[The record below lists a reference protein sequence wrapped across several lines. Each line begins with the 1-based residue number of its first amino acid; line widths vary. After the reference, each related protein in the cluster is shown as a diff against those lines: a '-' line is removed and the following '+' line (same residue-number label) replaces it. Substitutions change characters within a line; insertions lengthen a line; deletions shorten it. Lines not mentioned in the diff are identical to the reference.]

1 MIDKLRAGAERAWA
15 ETLGRFGFSRSRWFR
30 RTCKTVVIVLLV
42 FSLVGFVGVPLIAQ
56 YVVAGRLAAS
66 LHRPVSMAK
75 VRFNPY
81 RLRLSIK
88 KLHIGDRDT
97 SDPFVDIRHI
107 LVRVSWSSLFR
118 LAPVVGEV
126 AVDHPAFHIVR
137 TAEQRFNFSDLLES
151 SGPTPLPTPTPS
163 APAKSQRFAV
173 SNIQIHE
180 GEVHF
185 DDKVLKGQHVIKH
198 LELDVPFIANLPADV
213 NIFVQPLLQMVI
225 DGSPVRIAGKA
236 KPFAVPPESVVD
248 LNLHQFGL
256 PLYVGYVPVKLPVKI
271 PQGML
276 SSRLQVHFV
285 NAASAPEI
293 RVSGEMA
300 LDQIDVRDSANA
312 PIAGFKHMSMVLT
325 ELKPLE
331 HVTHL
336 GKIYLDGLMV
346 HVVRNPDGTIN
357 LVSLAASKPAPAAA
371 VAQATPRAAAAS
383 LAAAKPSAM
392 PSPRAAKPS
401 APPNPAAAVTVSAA
415 QSPTAVTT
423 AAPAAVVTAAK
434 PSAPRS
440 PAAAPTV
447 AAVAP
452 SPAAAKTAAAA
463 QTPAVTPTP
472 AANTAQLTANAPPGA
487 SSTPQPAASTAQPA
501 APNDVSLE
509 ELALTNATV
518 EITDKSVAPPA
529 TLVLRNL
536 HVGLKDLRTVGQ
548 KAPAPYELGTTLG
561 GGGTIAVKGALDLAR
576 SQATTDVTLEA
587 IDLPALQG
595 FAQSALAATV
605 MSGKLTAHANVQ
617 TLFATGK
624 FNLHAAPVSISFD
637 KFELRAPQEKVDPI
651 GWNKLSAS
659 IGQVDLATRQAT
671 VTEVRSDGLHMFVR
685 RERNGELSVASLMRG
700 AASPEPTPAAVVV
713 APQRVRAAARRHERK
728 PATREERAAAAPARE
743 RRAIERTA
751 RERRRRASRAA
762 TPPAPAPPSGGWRYQ
777 VASVALEKTEIR
789 VEDDMMPRQVV
800 VAVAP
805 LNLHVK
811 NVSNDLAKPIA
822 LDLDGVLDRK
832 GSFKVT
838 GTAAPVPLKLN
849 LRIVTRRLDLAPFD
863 PYVTSRL
870 NTKISKA
877 ALTMNGAVALDNE
890 RKVMRVSYRGDAALV
905 SVGMLDKVTN
915 DSFLRWNSFSA
926 SGINFALGSG
936 PPKVHVAALDLGN
949 FYARVILN
957 ADGRLN
963 LRDVT
968 TSPEEARTSLTRA
981 HGAPGAIGAVPT
993 PVLTPTPPPTPS
1005 PSPTPSPAATAGAP
1019 GAAAASPAV
1028 APSPA
1033 PLPADVAIGRITL
1046 HGGQVN
1052 YTDNF
1057 IKPNYSAN
1065 LTQMN
1070 GKVGTFG
1077 TGTTTPADVELD
1089 GKLNDNGPL
1098 TISGSINPLTPL
1110 ASVDIK
1116 AKAENVE
1123 LTDLSAY
1130 STKYTGYP
1138 ITKGTLMVDVHY
1150 ILAEQKLTAENHI
1163 FIDQLTFGDKV
1174 ESPTA
1179 MNLPIRLAVA
1189 LLKNS
1194 KGQIDLRL
1202 PVSGSL
1208 SDPQFSVGGIVLHA
1222 LVGLIMRAVTSP
1234 FSLIASAVGGGG
1246 GGGGEDLNYVV
1257 FSPGW
1262 ASITPAARSK
1272 LDTVAKALQAR
1283 PALKLN
1289 ICGRVDP
1296 KFDRAG
1302 LPEALVAQSVAK
1314 QKVLDSDEKTA
1325 DVDLA
1330 SIQITP
1336 DEYNKYLKRAYKAAK
1351 FDKPRD
1357 LLGLDKSLP
1366 PDEMKKLMIANTKV
1380 TDADLKQLAEA
1391 RANAVRKA
1399 LSGKIDPARLVV
1411 VAPKLNADGIKDNGK
1426 TTRADLAP
1434 E

>member
-1 MIDKLRAGAERAWA
+1 M
-15 ETLGRFGFSRSRWFR
+15 
-30 RTCKTVVIVLLV
+30 
-42 FSLVGFVGVPLIAQ
+42 
-56 YVVAGRLAAS
+56 
-66 LHRPVSMAK
+66 
-75 VRFNPY
+75 
-81 RLRLSIK
+81 
-88 KLHIGDRDT
+88 
-97 SDPFVDIRHI
+97 
-107 LVRVSWSSLFR
+107 
-118 LAPVVGEV
+118 
-126 AVDHPAFHIVR
+126 
-137 TAEQRFNFSDLLES
+137 
-151 SGPTPLPTPTPS
+151 
-163 APAKSQRFAV
+163 
-173 SNIQIHE
+173 
-180 GEVHF
+180 
-185 DDKVLKGQHVIKH
+185 
-198 LELDVPFIANLPADV
+198 
-213 NIFVQPLLQMVI
+213 
-225 DGSPVRIAGKA
+225 
-236 KPFAVPPESVVD
+236 
-248 LNLHQFGL
+248 
-256 PLYVGYVPVKLPVKI
+256 
-271 PQGML
+271 
-276 SSRLQVHFV
+276 
-285 NAASAPEI
+285 
-293 RVSGEMA
+293 
-300 LDQIDVRDSANA
+300 
-312 PIAGFKHMSMVLT
+312 
-325 ELKPLE
+325 
-331 HVTHL
+331 
-336 GKIYLDGLMV
+336 
-346 HVVRNPDGTIN
+346 
-357 LVSLAASKPAPAAA
+357 
-371 VAQATPRAAAAS
+371 
-383 LAAAKPSAM
+383 
-392 PSPRAAKPS
+392 
-401 APPNPAAAVTVSAA
+401 
-415 QSPTAVTT
+415 
-423 AAPAAVVTAAK
+423 
-434 PSAPRS
+434 
-440 PAAAPTV
+440 
-447 AAVAP
+447 
-452 SPAAAKTAAAA
+452 
-463 QTPAVTPTP
+463 
-472 AANTAQLTANAPPGA
+472 
-487 SSTPQPAASTAQPA
+487 
-501 APNDVSLE
+501 
-509 ELALTNATV
+509 
-518 EITDKSVAPPA
+518 EITDKTVAPPA
-529 TLVLRNL
+529 MLELGNL

-576 SQATTDVTLEA
+576 SQATTDITLEA

-595 FAQSALAATV
+595 FAQSALAAIVT
-605 MSGKLTAHANVQ
+605 SGKMTAHANVQ

-624 FNLHAAPVSISFD
+624 FNVHASPASISFD
-637 KFELRAPQEKVDPI
+637 KFELRAPQENVDPI

-659 IGQVDLATRQAT
+659 IGQIDLATRQAT
-671 VTEVRSDGLHMFVR
+671 VTEVHSDGLHVFVR
-685 RERNGELSVASLMRG
+685 RERNGQLSLASLMRG
-700 AASPEPTPAAVVV
+700 AASPEATPAAAVS
-713 APQRVRAAARRHERK
+713 PQRARAAARRHEKK
-728 PATREERAAAAPARE
+728 PATREERAAAA
-743 RRAIERTA
+743 TV
-751 RERRRRASRAA
+751 RERRRRSSRAV
-762 TPPAPAPPSGGWRYQ
+762 PPSAPAPPSNEWRYQ
-777 VASVALEKTEIR
+777 VASIALEKTEIR
-789 VEDDMMPRQVV
+789 VEDDMMPRKVE

-811 NVSNDLAKPIA
+811 NVSDDLAKPIA
-822 LDLDGVLDRK
+822 LDLDGILNRK

-849 LRIVTRRLDLAPFD
+849 LRVVTRRLDLAPFD
-863 PYVTSRL
+863 PYVTSHL
-870 NTKISKA
+870 NTKIAKA
-877 ALTMNGAVALDNE
+877 ALTMNGAVGVDNE

-915 DSFLRWNSFSA
+915 DSFLRWSSFSA
-926 SGINFALGSG
+926 NGINFRLGSG
-936 PPKVHVAALDLGN
+936 PPKVHVAALDLSN

-968 TSPEEARTSLTRA
+968 ASPEEARTSLTRA
-981 HGAPGAIGAVPT
+981 HGAPGATGAVPT
-993 PVLTPTPPPTPS
+993 PELTPAPT
-1005 PSPTPSPAATAGAP
+1005 PTPSPAATAGET

-1046 HGGQVN
+1046 NGGQVN

-1065 LTQMN
+1065 LTQMK

-1089 GKLNDNGPL
+1089 GQLNDNGPL
-1098 TISGSINPLTPL
+1098 TISGSVNPLTPL
-1110 ASVDIK
+1110 AFVDIK

-1150 ILAEQKLTAENHI
+1150 ILDQQKLTAENHI

-1174 ESPTA
+1174 ESPNA
-1179 MNLPIRLAVA
+1179 INLPIRLAVA

-1194 KGQIDLRL
+1194 QGQIDLHL

-1246 GGGGEDLNYVV
+1246 GGGEDLNYVV

-1262 ASITPAARSK
+1262 ASITPTAKSK

-1296 KFDRAG
+1296 KFDREG

-1314 QKVLDSDEKTA
+1314 QKLLDSDEKTA

-1330 SIQITP
+1330 SVQITP
-1336 DEYNKYLKRAYKAAK
+1336 DEYNKYLKHAYKAAK

-1366 PDEMKKLMIANTKV
+1366 PDEMKKLMIANAKV

>member
-1 MIDKLRAGAERAWA
+1 MIDKLRAGAARVWA
-15 ETLGRFGFSRSRWFR
+15 ATLGRFGFSRSQWFR
-30 RTCKTVVIVLLV
+30 RTCKTVVIVLVV
-42 FSLVGFVGVPLIAQ
+42 FSLVGFVGVPLVAQ
-56 YVVAGRLAAS
+56 YVVAGRLATS

-107 LVRVSWSSLFR
+107 LVKVSWSSLFR

-151 SGPTPLPTPTPS
+151 SGPTPAPTPVPS
-163 APAKSQRFAV
+163 APAKPQRFAV

-180 GEVHF
+180 GEIHF
-185 DDKVLKGQHVIKH
+185 DDKLLKGQHVIKH

-236 KPFAVPPESVVD
+236 RPFAVPPESVVD

-256 PLYVGYVPVKLPVKI
+256 PLYVGYVPVKLPVKL

-276 SSRLQVHFV
+276 SSQLQVHFV

-293 RVSGEMA
+293 RVSGEVA

-312 PIAGFKHMSMVLT
+312 PVAGFKHMSMVLT
-325 ELKPLE
+325 ELEPLE
-331 HVTHL
+331 HITHL
-336 GKIYLDGLMV
+336 GKIYLDGLTV

-357 LVSLAASKPAPAAA
+357 LASLAGGKPAPAAA
-371 VAQATPRAAAAS
+371 VAQATPSPAAAS
-383 LAAAKPSAM
+383 LAAAAPSAT
-392 PSPRAAKPS
+392 PS
-401 APPNPAAAVTVSAA
+401 PAAAATLSAA
-415 QSPTAVTT
+415 QSPTTVTT
-423 AAPAAVVTAAK
+423 AAPAAVVTAAQ

-440 PAAAPTV
+440 PAAAPS
-447 AAVAP
+447 

-463 QTPAVTPTP
+463 ETPAVTPTP
-472 AANTAQLTANAPPGA
+472 AANTAQLTAIAPPAA
-487 SSTPQPAASTAQPA
+487 SSTPQPAPPTAKPAS
-501 APNDVSLE
+501 PNDVSLE
-509 ELALTNATV
+509 ELALTNGTV

-529 TLVLRNL
+529 TLALRNL

-561 GGGTIAVKGALDLAR
+561 GGGTIAVKGALDLAQ
-576 SQATTDVTLEA
+576 SQATTEVTLDA
-587 IDLPALQG
+587 IDIPALQG

-605 MSGKLTAHANVQ
+605 ASGKLTAHANVQ

-624 FNLHAAPVSISFD
+624 FNVHAAPAGISFD
-637 KFELRAPQEKVDPI
+637 KFELRAPQESVDPI
-651 GWNKLSAS
+651 GWNKLSVS

-671 VTEVRSDGLHMFVR
+671 VTEVRSDGLHVFVR
-685 RERNGELSVASLMRG
+685 RERNGQLSLASLMRG
-700 AASPEPTPAAVVV
+700 GASPEPTPAAVV
-713 APQRVRAAARRHERK
+713 APRRGRAAARRHEKK
-728 PATREERAAAAPARE
+728 PARREERVAAERE
-743 RRAIERTA
+743 RRAAERTA
-751 RERRRRASRAA
+751 RERRAAERMERERRRRGGRAA
-762 TPPAPAPPSGGWRYQ
+762 PPSAPAPPSNEWRYQ

-789 VEDDMMPRQVV
+789 VEDDMMPRKVE
-800 VAVAP
+800 VAVVP

-822 LDLDGVLDRK
+822 LDLDGILNRK

-863 PYVTSRL
+863 PYVTSHL
-870 NTKISKA
+870 NTKIAKA

-905 SVGMLDKVTN
+905 GVGMLDKVTN

-926 SGINFALGSG
+926 NGINFSLGSG
-936 PPKVHVAALDLGN
+936 PPKVHVAALDLSN
-949 FYARVILN
+949 FYARIILN

-981 HGAPGAIGAVPT
+981 HEAPGATGAVPT
-993 PVLTPTPPPTPS
+993 PALTPSPAPTPS
-1005 PSPTPSPAATAGAP
+1005 PTPTPSPAATAGQT

-1033 PLPADVAIGRITL
+1033 PLPADVAVGRITL

-1057 IKPNYSAN
+1057 IKPNYTAN

-1077 TGTTTPADVELD
+1077 TSTTTPADVELD
-1089 GKLNDNGPL
+1089 GQVNDNGPL

-1116 AKAENVE
+1116 AKADNVQ
-1123 LTDLSAY
+1123 LTELSAY

-1174 ESPTA
+1174 ESPNA
-1179 MNLPIRLAVA
+1179 INLPIRLAVA

-1194 KGQIDLRL
+1194 QGQIDLHL

-1234 FSLIASAVGGGG
+1234 FSLIASAVGGGSG
-1246 GGGGEDLNYVV
+1246 GSGEDLNYVV

-1262 ASITPAARSK
+1262 ASITPTAKGK

-1296 KFDRAG
+1296 KFDREG
-1302 LPEALVAQSVAK
+1302 LPAALVEQSVAK
-1314 QKVLDSDEKTA
+1314 QKLLDSDQKTA

-1330 SIQITP
+1330 SVEVTP

-1411 VAPKLNADGIKDNGK
+1411 VAPKLNADGIKDSGK
-1426 TTRADLAP
+1426 TTRADLSP

>member
-15 ETLGRFGFSRSRWFR
+15 GTLGRFGFSRSRWFR
-30 RTCKTVVIVLLV
+30 RTCKAVGIVFVV
-42 FSLVGFVGVPLIAQ
+42 FSLVGFVGVPLVAQ
-56 YVVAGRLAAS
+56 YVVAGRLATS

-88 KLHIGDRDT
+88 KLHIGDRAT
-97 SDPFVDIRHI
+97 SDPFVDIGRI
-107 LVRVSWSSLFR
+107 LIRISWSSLFR

-137 TAEQRFNFSDLLES
+137 TAKQRFNFSDLLES
-151 SGPTPLPTPTPS
+151 SGPIPAPTPTPS
-163 APAKSQRFAV
+163 APAKPQRFAV

-185 DDKVLKGQHVIKH
+185 DDKVLNERHTLEH

-213 NIFVQPLLQMVI
+213 NIFVQPLLQMVV
-225 DGSPVRIAGKA
+225 DGSPLRIAGKA
-236 KPFAVPPESVVD
+236 RPFAVPPESVID
-248 LNLHQFGL
+248 LNLHRLSL
-256 PLYVGYVPVKLPVKI
+256 PLYLGYVPEKLPLKI
-271 PQGML
+271 PQGTL
-276 SSRLQVHFV
+276 SSQLQVHFV

-300 LDQIDVRDSANA
+300 LDQIDVRDSADA
-312 PIAGFKHMSMVLT
+312 PLAGFKHMSMVLI

-331 HVTHL
+331 SVTHL
-336 GKIYLDGLMV
+336 GKIYLDGLTV

-357 LVSLAASKPAPAAA
+357 LASLAGSKPAPAAAA
-371 VAQATPRAAAAS
+371 VAQATPSPATAS
-383 LAAAKPSAM
+383 LAAAAPSAV
-392 PSPRAAKPS
+392 PS
-401 APPNPAAAVTVSAA
+401 PAAAANVSAA
-415 QSPTAVTT
+415 QSPS
-423 AAPAAVVTAAK
+423 AA
-434 PSAPRS
+434 
-440 PAAAPTV
+440 
-447 AAVAP
+447 
-452 SPAAAKTAAAA
+452 
-463 QTPAVTPTP
+463 TPAVAPTP
-472 AANTAQLTANAPPGA
+472 AANTAQITANAPPAA
-487 SSTPQPAASTAQPA
+487 SSTPQPAPPTAKPA
-501 APNDVSLE
+501 RPNDVSLE

-529 TLVLRNL
+529 TLVLKNL

-576 SQATTDVTLEA
+576 LQATTDVTLDA

-595 FAQSALAATV
+595 FARSALAATV
-605 MSGKLTAHANVQ
+605 SSGKLTAHANVQ

-624 FNLHAAPVSISFD
+624 FNVHAAPASISFD
-637 KFELRAPQEKVDPI
+637 KFELRAPQESVAPI
-651 GWNKLSAS
+651 GWNRLSAS

-671 VTEVRSDGLHMFVR
+671 VTEVRSDGLHVFVR
-685 RERNGELSVASLMRG
+685 RERNGQLSLASLMRG
-700 AASPEPTPAAVVV
+700 GAAPAATPAAGAAV
-713 APQRVRAAARRHERK
+713 APRRGRAAARPRENR
-728 PATREERAAAAPARE
+728 PTTREERAAAALTARE
-743 RRAIERTA
+743 RRAAERA
-751 RERRRRASRAA
+751 ERERRRRGASRATHA
-762 TPPAPAPPSGGWRYQ
+762 PSAPAPPTNEWRYQ

-789 VEDDMMPRQVV
+789 VEDDMMPRKVEV
-800 VAVAP
+800 TVAP
-805 LNLHVK
+805 LNLHLK

-832 GSFKVT
+832 GGFKVT

-849 LRIVTRRLDLAPFD
+849 LRVVTRRLNLAPFD
-863 PYVTSRL
+863 PYVTSHL
-870 NTKISKA
+870 NTKIAKG

-905 SVGMLDKVTN
+905 GVGMLDKVTN
-915 DSFLRWNSFSA
+915 DSFLRWSSFSA
-926 SGINFALGSG
+926 SGINFSLGSG
-936 PPKVHVAALDLGN
+936 PPKIHVAALDLGN
-949 FYARVILN
+949 FYARIILN

-968 TSPEEARTSLTRA
+968 ASPEEARTSLTRA
-981 HGAPGAIGAVPT
+981 HGAPGATGAVPT
-993 PVLTPTPPPTPS
+993 PGLTPAPPPTPS
-1005 PSPTPSPAATAGAP
+1005 PMPTPSPAATAGAP
-1019 GAAAASPAV
+1019 GAAAATPAV

-1033 PLPADVAIGRITL
+1033 PLPADVAVGRITL

-1057 IKPNYSAN
+1057 IKPNYSAD

-1077 TGTTTPADVELD
+1077 TATTTPADVELD
-1089 GKLNDNGPL
+1089 GQVNGNAPL
-1098 TISGSINPLTPL
+1098 TITGSINPLTPL

-1116 AKAENVE
+1116 AKADNIE
-1123 LTDLSAY
+1123 LTNLSAY

-1174 ESPTA
+1174 ESPNA
-1179 MNLPIRLAVA
+1179 INLPIRLAVA

-1194 KGQIDLRL
+1194 QGQIDLHL

-1234 FSLIASAVGGGG
+1234 FSLIASAVGGGSA
-1246 GGGGEDLNYVV
+1246 GGGEDLNYVV

-1262 ASITPAARSK
+1262 ASITP
-1272 LDTVAKALQAR
+1272 T
-1283 PALKLN
+1283 
-1289 ICGRVDP
+1289 
-1296 KFDRAG
+1296 
-1302 LPEALVAQSVAK
+1302 
-1314 QKVLDSDEKTA
+1314 
-1325 DVDLA
+1325 
-1330 SIQITP
+1330 
-1336 DEYNKYLKRAYKAAK
+1336 
-1351 FDKPRD
+1351 
-1357 LLGLDKSLP
+1357 
-1366 PDEMKKLMIANTKV
+1366 
-1380 TDADLKQLAEA
+1380 A
-1391 RANAVRKA
+1391 RAS
-1399 LSGKIDPARLVV
+1399 L
-1411 VAPKLNADGIKDNGK
+1411 
-1426 TTRADLAP
+1426 TRSP
-1434 E
+1434 RRYRRGPR